1 MLLDDYIVSS
11 LHVLLTVLDP
21 AMVAHNTKYL
31 ISKHG
36 GNITLDCT
44 DLDGEDV
51 NWTRMGGRE
60 LR

>member
-1 MLLDDYIVSS
+1 MLLDDSIVSS

-21 AMVAHNTKYL
+21 ANVGHNTKYL

-51 NWTRMGGRE
+51 NWTRMGGRV
-60 LR
+60 LG

>member
-1 MLLDDYIVSS
+1 MLLDDSIVSS

>member
-1 MLLDDYIVSS
+1 MLLDDRIVSS

-44 DLDGEDV
+44 DLDGGDV
-51 NWTRMGGRE
+51 NWNRMGGKILE
-60 LR
+60 